1 MSVMNSTI
9 KQVNLDTPLKEEDVV
24 SFNKIIAEIKVL
36 PDSLNFHEP
45 VKYIEWNLTDYL
57 HVISNPMDLSTV
69 SKKLKNSK
77 YKKIIEVLDDIQ
89 LIWDNCKT
97 YNTDG
102 SEIFIQAENVEKQAD
117 NIIKK
122 YYKTEKSNMIIN
134 LFDFFL

>member
-1 MSVMNSTI
+1 MSVMNVPI
-9 KQVNLDTPLKEEDVV
+9 KQVNVDTPLKEEDVF
-24 SFNKIIAEIKVL
+24 SLNKIVADIKSL

-57 HVISNPMDLSTV
+57 HIISNPMDLSTV
-69 SKKLKNSK
+69 LKNLKNSK

-97 YNTDG
+97 YNAEG
-102 SEIFIQAENVEKQAD
+102 SDIFIQAENVEKQAD

-122 YYKTEKSNMIIN
+122 HYKTEKSK
-134 LFDFFL
+134 L